1 MIGSIKNPSD
11 AAFLVGRARDFTVRV
26 EDDDLRPSR
35 PVGLTAVSGSGNATL
50 SWTTGA
56 AGTSPITGYEYRQ
69 STDSGD
75 TWNPDW
81 TAIPGSSATT
91 TSYVVTGLNNQTGYY
106 FGVRA
111 VSDAGKGEESYDG
124 VGSFS
129 TPVSLHQNGRDNMA
143 PWEFDSGKR
152 VTYEGGSLEILTE
165 YVKWK
170 QPGITYL
177 APLLKNDVWYPEED
191 VLGYEVQ
198 MRSRWQAEEE
208 GLGDPDQT
216 WSSWEELIDEDDNS
230 NVKHHT
236 ELEWAQYLSD
246 QVFYPIEWP
255 VRCEQREWRVR
266 AIYWDPA
273 RHSGWAYTD
282 RDYRPKTNS
291 QRWIRENMVCVN
303 QQPALRPGADP
314 PPFWPIWSW

>member
-1 MIGSIKNPSD
+1 MILGLIAFYVWGFDYIDRLQRDRQHQKPLRRCVSRGARQGLHGAGGGRRP
-11 AAFLVGRARDFTVRV
+11 AAVPASGPDGGV
-26 EDDDLRPSR
+26 
-35 PVGLTAVSGSGNATL
+35 GSGNATL

-282 RDYRPKTNS
+282 RIIARRPTANDGYAKT
-291 QRWIRENMVCVN
+291 WCV
-303 QQPALRPGADP
+303 
-314 PPFWPIWSW
+314 